1 MADTG
6 YCGLEIYLYMKIRD
20 ITYVNCTIHPVV
32 FSNFDIDACCPN
44 FCEAQGK
51 GRVKGQLRKVTQR
64 SFIDYR
70 WWMVDIL
77 SLMLYTKFG

>member
-44 FCEAQGK
+44 FCEAQEK
-51 GRVKGQLRKVTQR
+51 GRAKGRLRKVTQR

-70 WWMVDIL
+70 LSIIDIDFPEAL
-77 SLMLYTKFG
+77 H

>member
-1 MADTG
+1 MYVNRKENGG
-6 YCGLEIYLYMKIRD
+6 YRGLEIYLYMKIRD

-44 FCEAQGK
+44 FFEAQGK

-64 SFIDYR
+64 SFID
-70 WWMVDIL
+70 INFPEAL
-77 SLMLYTKFG
+77 H